1 MYVVLQT
8 HVGHKQYVL
17 FPTIGAESNAIIM
30 VTRPSSELMKGGAC
44 KIAALFCLTRLSW
57 S

>member
-8 HVGHKQYVL
+8 HVGHIVPHDWGGKQRHNYGHQTQL
-17 FPTIGAESNAIIM
+17 
-30 VTRPSSELMKGGAC
+30 KGGAC